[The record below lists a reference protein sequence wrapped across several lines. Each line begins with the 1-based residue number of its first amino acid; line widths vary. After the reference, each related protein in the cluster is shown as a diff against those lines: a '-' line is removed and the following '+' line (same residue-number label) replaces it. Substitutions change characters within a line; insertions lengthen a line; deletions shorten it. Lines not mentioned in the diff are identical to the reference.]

1 MVELTVVLGGV
12 PQAESMAAAMI
23 RAGRLDG
30 AIDQVA
36 GVIEFTSDT
45 GGEVQ
50 DMDATLR
57 RLCDAL
63 IDVSDAIEAE
73 YPQFA

>member
-1 MVELTVVLGGV
+1 
-12 PQAESMAAAMI
+12 MAAAMI